1 MRINLDWLKLDTIK
15 AGVQLAYGV
24 AFLLLLAWVAPEI
37 KGAARM
43 LVARFDSAT
52 ALEVAGLKL
61 TFTDASISRGFDLV
75 KIKLEGDNR
84 AVVLRKIR
92 ELDAKLFIRL
102 MTIGRTSSSCEYEV
116 AEPKMRSD
124 VALDYELAARA
135 LTLIEPSPKGLEDAR
150 EARRQSIA
158 AGKPWTIGEP
168 RACYTMTLT
177 AIGSDVKTGIVTN
190 IAPAFNGPSPGA
202 APVDMPKEMPKVTAM
217 N

>member
-1 MRINLDWLKLDTIK
+1 MQTNPGWIKLDTIK
-15 AGVQLAYGV
+15 AGLYLTYGI
-24 AFLLLLAWVAPEI
+24 AFLLLVAWISPEI

-43 LVARFDSAT
+43 LVARFDRAT

-61 TFTDASISRGFDLV
+61 TFTDASIGRGFDLV
-75 KIKLEGDNR
+75 NIKLEGDNR
-84 AVVLRKIR
+84 SVVLRKIH

-102 MTIGRTSSSCEYEV
+102 MTVGRTSTSCEYES

-135 LTLIEPSPKGLEDAR
+135 LTTIAPSPKVLADAR
-150 EARRQSIA
+150 EERRQSIA
-158 AGKPWTIGEP
+158 AGKSWTIGEP

-177 AIGSDVKTGIVTN
+177 ENGSDVKTGIVTN
-190 IAPAFNGPSPGA
+190 IAPAFNSTGV
-202 APVDMPKEMPKVTAM
+202 APEDAPKEVPKVTAM